1 MLDPLLD
8 PILNP
13 RQDEPKP
20 SPSNGLDSNSSD
32 SNYSDP
38 QQPDINRSSLLW
50 HSTIVLLCFS
60 SLMLGGMLLNPAS
73 FHKFFFLP
81 VNWPIENSRIS
92 YYWDVA
98 SYARLALKP
107 TCSAFYPLW
116 PNLIRQLFS
125 PPTIDE
131 AARYFLGVASIF
143 FIVSIPLLLI
153 TLRKTLKKDSLAL
166 GIALLYTLS
175 PMAIFRV
182 IGYTESLFSLLSLCL
197 LFLLVQASQ
206 EPRKRWIPWILG
218 GLFCL
223 SGLLS
228 LTRPILL
235 QIGGASI
242 ASLVCVGIRD
252 ALNPHKYDR
261 FWSLKGVK
269 AYYDRHHFWVHVTLA
284 LILGALAGYSLYGL
298 FCWQEN
304 GDFFS
309 PFTQQK
315 LWNKKLAFH
324 PELLF
329 SSRSPL
335 VDLLGLYFPFL
346 LFFFALHA
354 IVQPLSLPRIK
365 KWSKPKPTFNLKPNL
380 NLKLIPVKISA
391 IIAFYPPLWIVAH
404 LIFHQ
409 VSKNRVPYSPSH
421 PSSIVSSPEIEHQPL
436 PPWTNQYTFW
446 FCLYFAAAH
455 SVLVF
460 FTQNRLVSLAR
471 YVFGQPFIFFA
482 LAYLLA
488 EIDRKPQRFLLS
500 WGWVIS
506 GLFLLDQWLRYG
518 VHKWLG

>member
-1 MLDPLLD
+1 MLD
-8 PILNP
+8 P
-13 RQDEPKP
+13 RQDEP
-20 SPSNGLDSNSSD
+20 SLSD
-32 SNYSDP
+32 SSPSDP
-38 QQPDINRSSLLW
+38 QQPDIKRSPLLW
-50 HSTIVLLCFS
+50 HSTIVLLCFF

-81 VNWPIENSRIS
+81 VNWPIDNSRIS

-98 SYARLALKP
+98 SYAHLALKP
-107 TCSAFYPLW
+107 ACSAFYPLW

-125 PPTIDE
+125 PTTIDE
-131 AARYFLGVASIF
+131 AARYFLGVASLL

-153 TLRKTLKKDSLAL
+153 TLRKTLKNDSLAL

-197 LFLLVQASQ
+197 LFLLVQDSQ
-206 EPRKRWIPWILG
+206 KPRKRLISWILG

-242 ASLVCVGIRD
+242 ASLVCVGICD
-252 ALNPHKYDR
+252 GLTSQQYDR
-261 FWSLKGVK
+261 FWSFWSFKNLKD
-269 AYYDRHHFWVHVTLA
+269 YYDRHHFWVHVTLA
-284 LILGALAGYSLYGL
+284 LILGALVGYSVYGL

-315 LWNKKLAFH
+315 LWNKKLAFY
-324 PELLF
+324 PRLLF

-346 LFFFALHA
+346 LGFFALHG
-354 IVQPLSLPRIK
+354 IVQSLSLPRIAEWIARWIK
-365 KWSKPKPTFNLKPNL
+365 PKPKPKPTFKFKLNL
-380 NLKLIPVKISA
+380 NFNLNFKLIPVKISA

-404 LIFHQ
+404 LIFNQ
-409 VSKNRVPYSPSH
+409 VSKHRVPYSPSH
-421 PSSIVSSPEIEHQPL
+421 PSSIVPSPEIKRQPL
-436 PPWTNQYTFW
+436 PPWANQYAFW

-471 YVFGQPFIFFA
+471 YVFGQPFVFFA
-482 LAYLLA
+482 LAYLFA